1 MEKAYR
7 FAATGWV
14 DYTSS
19 GLRSSQIYPPEHKV
33 YLLHHP
39 TRDPSRYATMNDR
52 LTAVI
57 ERVRSDES
65 IPALDEANVKQGVIL
80 PVLQALGWDPFDIEE
95 VKPEHSVGSRR
106 VDYVLRPDGRNK
118 VFLEAKR
125 PNENLG
131 NHAPQL
137 LDYSFREGVS
147 LAVLTNGLN
156 WWFYLPLREGSWDER
171 RFGVI
176 DLRNQ
181 DVSQT
186 ADSLIDFLSRE
197 NVRSGTAVQHAESH
211 LANLWKARRID
222 ETLPR
227 AWKQLIADPDDLL
240 LVLLNE
246 KVKELCGWEADLAQ
260 VKRFLSNVSKPAH
273 APPNPTP
280 QPLPSPKTKQ
290 PNQSFGNY
298 NGTKIVRFTFH
309 GQICG
314 AHPWT
319 RMLIALAE
327 QVYQLHSSEFQKVL
341 ELTGTKRPYFSR
353 NQQGMRKSRPIG
365 NSGYFAETD
374 LTPGQIVYRC
384 HALLAKFGYTPDDL
398 QIETA

>member
-1 MEKAYR
+1 M
-7 FAATGWV
+7 
-14 DYTSS
+14 
-19 GLRSSQIYPPEHKV
+19 P
-33 YLLHHP
+33 HHP
-39 TRDPSRYATMNDR
+39 TRDPSRYSTMHNR
-52 LTAVI
+52 LTTEI
-57 ERVRSDES
+57 ERIRADKS
-65 IPALDEANVKQGVIL
+65 IPTLDEASVKQGVIL
-80 PVLQALGWDPFDIEE
+80 RILNALGWDTFDIEE
-95 VKPEHSVGSRR
+95 VRPEHSVGSRR

-125 PNENLG
+125 PNEDLG

-181 DVSQT
+181 DISQT

-240 LVLLNE
+240 VELLNE

-260 VKRFLSNVSKPAH
+260 VKRFLSDSMNLTH
-273 APPNPTP
+273 AQSIPTRPLIPP
-280 QPLPSPKTKQ
+280 QPRMQELGDQHTRRRKSPSPV
-290 PNQSFGNY
+290 S
-298 NGTKIVRFTFH
+298 FTF
-309 GQICG
+309 CG
-314 AHPWT
+314 ERFGVKTWSEILT
-319 RMLIALAE
+319 KLGGI
-327 QVYQLHSSEFQKVL
+327 VYGRHRSEFSKVSTL
-341 ELTGTKRPYFSR
+341 GGWHSAGKLSPT
-353 NQQGMRKSRPIG
+353 SRPKPIG
-365 NSGYFAETD
+365 DSGWYVSTNMD
-374 LTPGQIVYRC
+374 RDQLKSMC
-384 HALLAKFGYTPDDL
+384 HKLLAKFRYREQDL
-398 QIETA
+398 VIETT

>member
-1 MEKAYR
+1 M
-7 FAATGWV
+7 
-14 DYTSS
+14 
-19 GLRSSQIYPPEHKV
+19 P
-33 YLLHHP
+33 HHP

-95 VKPEHSVGSRR
+95 VRPEHSVGSRR

-125 PNENLG
+125 PNEDLG

-181 DVSQT
+181 DISQT

-240 LVLLNE
+240 VELLNE

-260 VKRFLSNVSKPAH
+260 VKRFLSDSMNPAPAQSFPKP
-273 APPNPTP
+273 PPTP
-280 QPLPSPKTKQ
+280 RPAFPKPSVPRQ
-290 PNQSFGNY
+290 QARRGHNY
-298 NGTKIVRFTFH
+298 KDNKLRAFIFEGHSYPCRS
-309 GQICG
+309 
-314 AHPWT
+314 WT
-319 RMLIALAE
+319 QMLVDLAE
-327 QVYQLHSSEFQKVL
+327 EMFRRHAEKFDCVR
-341 ELTGTKRPYFSR
+341 ELRQRKPYFSDNPVDLR
-353 NQQGMRKSRPIG
+353 QPKRIRDSI
-365 NSGYFAETD
+365 YFVETNLNTAQRLDISDD
-374 LTPGQIVYRC
+374 LLT
-384 HALLAKFGYTPDDL
+384 KFGYTQQDL
-398 QIETA
+398 VIETA